1 MRPVFCAVALSGA
14 VLLGGCSMKRTAV
27 RYTADVMQAGMPV
40 FMEEGDALT
49 AMDGLLPTLKLAE
62 GMERS
67 DPGNPELALLLSQG
81 YCAYA
86 FMFLEDS
93 DPSRASAMFAK
104 GESFTRVLLEKR
116 GLLNNGRPTGKPIAR
131 KDVPAYFWNTF
142 CRASRAQ
149 LSLEDTEVIA
159 DIPRLEAA
167 ADELL
172 KTAPDFYYGGPYTLR
187 AALYAKKPR
196 MMGGDPEKAR
206 ALFEK
211 ALSGPGQRSLL
222 NKFLYAK
229 LYAPAVLD
237 KDLFVKLLQEVVSA
251 QDDCAELRLSNT
263 VVKEKAAK
271 LKERADEIF

>member
-1 MRPVFCAVALSGA
+1 MRTGLCAAVLSGI
-14 VLLGGCSMKRTAV
+14 VLLGGCSVKRTAV
-27 RYTADVMQAGMPV
+27 RYTADIMRDGLPV
-40 FMEEGDALT
+40 FMEEGDSLT

-67 DPGNPELALLLSQG
+67 DPGNQELAVLLSQG

-93 DPSRASAMFAK
+93 DPARASAMFAK
-104 GESFTRVLLEKR
+104 GQRFTASVLEKR
-116 GLLNNGRPTGKPIAR
+116 GLLANGRPTGRAIGSG
-131 KDVPAYFWNTF
+131 DVPAYFWNTF

-149 LSLEDTEVIA
+149 LSLEDTDVIA
-159 DIPRLEAA
+159 DVPKLEAA

-172 KTAPDFYYGGPYTLR
+172 KAAPDFYYGGPYALR
-187 AALYAKKPR
+187 AALYAKKPK
-196 MMGGDPEKAR
+196 MMGGDPAKAR
-206 ALFEK
+206 ELFEK
-211 ALSGPGQRSLL
+211 ALSGAGEKSLL

-237 KDLFVKLLQEVVSA
+237 RDLFVRLLQEVVSSRE
-251 QDDCAELRLSNT
+251 DCAELRLSNT

-271 LKERADEIF
+271 LKEKADEIF